1 VGGGG
6 LHCSAGNKEEKYIQ
20 FLYQRREQ
28 MLKFKTASYK
38 FSMKLFPAGS
48 SRMNLN
54 DESPAAQALNFN
66 KNWSIASAVFGS
78 TFW

>member
-1 VGGGG
+1 
-6 LHCSAGNKEEKYIQ
+6 
-20 FLYQRREQ
+20 
-28 MLKFKTASYK
+28 
-38 FSMKLFPAGS
+38 
-48 SRMNLN
+48 MNLN